1 MYSFYDENRTE
12 ILASLN
18 QVIENVHEVYYL
30 LVWGQVGSFR
40 ARRIDQI
47 LFFFL
52 QFHSSLLGRLCMQGG
67 SPVAR
72 ESNEIAPDLAGA
84 TRHFVQSVSPS
95 TTALEQVIRKL
106 AESDIP
112 LLLIAEPGA
121 GKKATAERIHFSSAR
136 RRDPFQLVACDQL
149 RPEALDSLADALFSR
164 GTVFMQEIANL
175 NSACQ
180 RKLLKILPQPGDR
193 QCSALSARLI
203 CGTARDL
210 DADVRS
216 GRFDE
221 DLYYRISPVSL
232 CLPPLRQRKEDIG
245 GLLAFFLSKY
255 AASYQRSIPPLSA
268 KINQLF
274 LEYTWP
280 GNLRELEDAARAI
293 VVFGDE
299 ALAKGGLKSL
309 LLNSG
314 RSGEKV
320 SLKEVAKAASREAE
334 KELILK
340 VLNRMRW
347 NRRKAALELQISYKA
362 LLYKLKQI
370 GYVDTEVAKFSQEKV

>member
-1 MYSFYDENRTE
+1 
-12 ILASLN
+12 
-18 QVIENVHEVYYL
+18 
-30 LVWGQVGSFR
+30 
-40 ARRIDQI
+40 
-47 LFFFL
+47 
-52 QFHSSLLGRLCMQGG
+52 MQGD
-67 SPVAR
+67 SLDAR
-72 ESNEIAPDLAGA
+72 ESNEIAPGA
-84 TRHFVQSVSPS
+84 TRHFVQSVSPA

-112 LLLIAEPGA
+112 LLLIAEAGA

-268 KINQLF
+268 KINRLF

-299 ALAKGGLKSL
+299 ALAMGGLKSL